1 MEKLKLTDICDF
13 QGGSQPPKEQWTN
26 ELKDGYIRMLQIRDF
41 TQGKNENEYVKISN
55 TLKTCEDDD
64 ILIARYGA
72 SVGKVL
78 SGLSGAYNVAIIK
91 SIPDISKV
99 LKKYLYYYF
108 NTDYFQNR
116 IKSVGSRAAQAG
128 FNKTDL
134 KDFEIG
140 IPSLIEQQKI
150 IEILDKSQELIKKR
164 KEQIEALDELVKS
177 KFIEMFGE
185 PFSNTKGWEKQP
197 LNKLVTD
204 DCTISYGIVQT
215 GEEQREGIPV
225 FRPVDIVNNRKP
237 KLEELKKTT
246 EEISNKYKKT
256 ILQGNELLM
265 TVRAN
270 IGDVCVIDEEFK
282 GCNVGRGIVPIRVK
296 EEINPIFLKYQ
307 FESYRIQHEL
317 KALSKGIT
325 LIQLN
330 MEDLRQF
337 MLIVPPKELQN
348 KFADFVKQVDKL
360 KFEMEKSLKELE
372 DNFNSL
378 MQKAF
383 KGELFD

>member
-1 MEKLKLTDICDF
+1 
-13 QGGSQPPKEQWTN
+13 
-26 ELKDGYIRMLQIRDF
+26 
-41 TQGKNENEYVKISN
+41 
-55 TLKTCEDDD
+55 
-64 ILIARYGA
+64 
-72 SVGKVL
+72 
-78 SGLSGAYNVAIIK
+78 
-91 SIPDISKV
+91 
-99 LKKYLYYYF
+99 
-108 NTDYFQNR
+108 
-116 IKSVGSRAAQAG
+116 
-128 FNKTDL
+128 
-134 KDFEIG
+134 
-140 IPSLIEQQKI
+140 
-150 IEILDKSQELIKKR
+150 
-164 KEQIEALDELVKS
+164 
-177 KFIEMFGE
+177 MFGE

-270 IGDVCVIDEEFK
+270 IGDVCVIGEEFK

-348 KFADFVKQVDKL
+348 QFADFLKQVDKL

-383 KGELFD
+383 KGELFN

>member
-41 TQGKNENEYVKISN
+41 TQGKNNNEYVKISN

-99 LKKYLYYYF
+99 LKRYLYYYF

-134 KDFEIG
+134 EDFEIG

-164 KEQIEALDELVKS
+164 KKQIQALDELVKS
-177 KFIEMFGE
+177 KFIEMFGD
-185 PFSNTKGWEKQP
+185 PFRNPKGWTVKQLKEIILLANNGLARRGNDKDGNIVLRLVELQDGFIDYSSPNRIRLTESEEKRYLLQDGDFLFARVNGNP
-197 LNKLVTD
+197 DNVGRCSAYED
-204 DCTISYGIVQT
+204 I
-215 GEEQREGIPV
+215 GESVYHNDHIIRV
-225 FRPVDIVNNRKP
+225 RLDKKIVNNDYVSAILNSP
-237 KLEELKKTT
+237 YGKLQMKDKLKTSAGQYT
-246 EEISNKYKKT
+246 INQNGISEIKIT
-256 ILQGNELLM
+256 IP
-265 TVRAN
+265 
-270 IGDVCVIDEEFK
+270 
-282 GCNVGRGIVPIRVK
+282 PI
-296 EEINPIFLKYQ
+296 
-307 FESYRIQHEL
+307 
-317 KALSKGIT
+317 
-325 LIQLN
+325 
-330 MEDLRQF
+330 
-337 MLIVPPKELQN
+337 ELQN

-360 KFEMEKSLKELE
+360 KFAMEKSLKELE
-372 DNFNSL
+372 NNFNSL

-383 KGELFD
+383 KGELFN

>member
-164 KEQIEALDELVKS
+164 KEQIKALDELVKS

-185 PFSNTKGWEKQP
+185 LKNNKNNFDIVALESLTTKITDGVHSKPDYTAEGVEFISVKDINKGKLDFSNCKYISQEAHESYIKRCKPEIGDVLYTKVGA
-197 LNKLVTD
+197 T
-204 DCTISYGIVQT
+204 YGIPAVVDI
-215 GEEQREGIPV
+215 EKEFSLYV
-225 FRPVDIVNNRKP
+225 SVALLKLKKDIVNPVYIKEALRSVD
-237 KLEELKKTT
+237 LKR
-246 EEISNKYKKT
+246 
-256 ILQGNELLM
+256 QADRQ
-265 TVRAN
+265 V
-270 IGDVCVIDEEFK
+270 
-282 GCNVGRGIVPIRVK
+282 
-296 EEINPIFLKYQ
+296 
-307 FESYRIQHEL
+307 
-317 KALSKGIT
+317 KGIGVP
-325 LIQLN
+325 
-330 MEDLRQF
+330 DLHLVEIKKF
-337 MLIVPPKELQN
+337 KIFNPPLELQN
-348 KFADFVKQVDKL
+348 QFADFVKEVDKL

>member
-41 TQGKNENEYVKISN
+41 TQGKNNNEYVKISN

-99 LKKYLYYYF
+99 LKRYLYYYF

-134 KDFEIG
+134 EDFEIG

-164 KEQIEALDELVKS
+164 KKQIQALDELVKS
-177 KFIEMFGE
+177 QFIEMFGNE
-185 PFSNTKGWEKQP
+185 
-197 LNKLVTD
+197 
-204 DCTISYGIVQT
+204 
-215 GEEQREGIPV
+215 
-225 FRPVDIVNNRKP
+225 
-237 KLEELKKTT
+237 
-246 EEISNKYKKT
+246 KT
-256 ILQGNELLM
+256 IFQKWE
-265 TVRAN
+265 TAI
-270 IGDVCVIDEEFK
+270 IGDVSEVGVGVVIRPSEYYTDETSGIKTFRGLNVGEMHIKDKDWVYFTKEGNEKNKKSILKEGQLLIVRSGYPGTACVVTKEYQ
-282 GCNVGRGIVPIRVK
+282 GCNAVDVIIATPNNNKINSVYMCAFTNFPHGKNQISTGQAGAAQKHFNVGAYKNVDIALPPI
-296 EEINPIFLKYQ
+296 
-307 FESYRIQHEL
+307 
-317 KALSKGIT
+317 
-325 LIQLN
+325 
-330 MEDLRQF
+330 
-337 MLIVPPKELQN
+337 ELQN

-360 KFEMEKSLKELE
+360 KFAMEKSLKELE
-372 DNFNSL
+372 NNFNSL

-383 KGELFD
+383 KGELFN